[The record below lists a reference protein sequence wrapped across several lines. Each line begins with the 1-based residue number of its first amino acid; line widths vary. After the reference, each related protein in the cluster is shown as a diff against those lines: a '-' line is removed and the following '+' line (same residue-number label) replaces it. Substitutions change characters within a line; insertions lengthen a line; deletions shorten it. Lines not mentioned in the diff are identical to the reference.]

1 MAAPGLS
8 IPMKIIESQFINAN
22 PGKALD
28 AAERW
33 MRKEAPDLS
42 PHRGITPEGHNYVGL
57 DQLIDGI
64 EIITRFIAEESG
76 PGTQLSFTLRM
87 QGASFLGKIRNLGML
102 PARKYVRSASREQ
115 FQQIVEELENPTGGF
130 E

>member
-1 MAAPGLS
+1 
-8 IPMKIIESQFINAN
+8 MKISESQFINTN
-22 PGKALD
+22 TNDALD

-42 PHRGITPEGHNYVGL
+42 PERGVTPDGLQYVGL

-64 EIITRFIAEESG
+64 EIITRFVAVESSG
-76 PGTQLSFTLRM
+76 GSQLTFSLRM
-87 QGASFLGKIRNLGML
+87 QGKSFLGKIRNLGML
-102 PARKYVRSASREQ
+102 PAKKYVRSASREQ
-115 FQQIVEELENPTGGF
+115 FKQIIDELENPTGGY

>member
-1 MAAPGLS
+1 
-8 IPMKIIESQFINAN
+8 MKITESQFINASTDD
-22 PGKALD
+22 ALD

-33 MRKEAPDLS
+33 MRKEAPQLS
-42 PHRGITPEGHNYVGL
+42 PERGVTPEGRQYVGL

-64 EIITRFIAEESG
+64 EIITRFTAEDSRG
-76 PGTQLSFTLRM
+76 GSQLTFSLRM
-87 QGASFLGKIRNLGML
+87 KGTSFLGKVRNLGML

-115 FQQIVEELENPTGGF
+115 FQQIIAELENSNGGF